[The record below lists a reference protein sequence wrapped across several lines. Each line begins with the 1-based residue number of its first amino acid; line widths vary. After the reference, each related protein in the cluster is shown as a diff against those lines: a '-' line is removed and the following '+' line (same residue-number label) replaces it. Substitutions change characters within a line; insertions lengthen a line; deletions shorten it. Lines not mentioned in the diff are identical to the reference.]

1 VSGIAGGIAFKGE
14 RAVGDIRRLSN
25 ALAHRGSEKS
35 IWSQG
40 PAALVQRGEGPQ
52 SVTIDGE
59 LSVVLD
65 GRFHGQPALRQR
77 LQQAGRVT
85 EGLDSSGLFL
95 AAWREWGLACLQSI
109 EGDFSIALW
118 DAQEEVLRLFR
129 DRAGVRPLYF
139 SDQMGQFAFASDAK
153 ALLRLDWNPL
163 AFDVESLSEYLSF
176 RYTHAPRTLLKGIQQ
191 LPAGQYVRVDAKG
204 SQMYR
209 WVRPVY
215 PEGSTEPPEEGAAVW
230 ALENALSRAVTRR
243 MGAGERVGIL
253 LSGGSA
259 SSAIAAMA
267 VRSNRANPRSYYLAL
282 ADSDVDEQ
290 AFASRAAKLFGTEH
304 RAIHIEAKDYF
315 RALDTVTAGM
325 GRPLTSPATVCE
337 YLLCQR
343 AAREVDV
350 LLTGTGA
357 DELLAG
363 QAATRLGRELAK
375 VRLLARTPE
384 LGRKLFARAGRLVG
398 RNLLEE
404 GGSPGLSRLVGGSNV
419 FDVDGRLEVLRDPD
433 WVRPGMRHS
442 ILAPLYDEVKTD
454 PINEVLHVYSRG
466 WMVEDTL
473 QRADGVGELTGI
485 QVRFPMLD
493 SELIQLCASWPGS
506 AKVKRRGRRWV
517 GRWPLRQLVSRH
529 LPPQLVWRPD
539 RRMPAPLHT
548 WLRGPWEPELK
559 SRVESLCDDPLG
571 LFRADAIQKMAQ
583 EHAKGEANHGLR
595 LWTLFFFDAWWRNLS

>member
-1 VSGIAGGIAFKGE
+1 VGGIAGGIAFVGE

-25 ALAHRGSEKS
+25 ALVHRGAEKS

-40 PAALVQRGEGPQ
+40 PAALVQRGFGPQ
-52 SVTIDGE
+52 NVSVDGE
-59 LSVVLD
+59 LSVVMD
-65 GRFHGQPALRQR
+65 GRFHGQAQLRQR
-77 LQQAGRVT
+77 LHQAGSPC
-85 EGLDSSGLFL
+85 EALDSSGLFL
-95 AAWREWGLACLQSI
+95 VAWRQWGLACLQFI
-109 EGDFSIALW
+109 EGDFAIALW
-118 DAQEEVLRLFR
+118 DAQTKVLRLFR
-129 DRAGVRPLYF
+129 DRSGVRPLYF
-139 SDQMGQFAFASDAK
+139 SHRLERFAFASAPK
-153 ALLRLDWNPL
+153 ALLRLDWVPL
-163 AFDVESLSEYLSF
+163 EFEPEALSEYLSF
-176 RYTHAPRTLLKGIQQ
+176 RYTHAPRTLLKGVQQ
-191 LPAGQYVRVDAKG
+191 VPAGHYVRIDAEGLK
-204 SQMYR
+204 MHR
-209 WVRPVY
+209 WVLPVY

-230 ALENALSRAVTRR
+230 ALETALSRAVTRR
-243 MGAGERVGIL
+243 MGASERVGIL

-267 VRSNRANPRSYYLAL
+267 VRSNRPTPRSYYLAL

-304 RAIHIEAKDYF
+304 RAIHIEASDYF
-315 RALDTVTAGM
+315 GALDTVTAGM

-375 VRLLARTPE
+375 TRLLARSPE
-384 LGRKLFARAGRLVG
+384 MGRKLFARAGRLIG
-398 RNLLEE
+398 RNWVEE

-419 FDVDGRLEVLRDPD
+419 FDVDGRLQVLRDPD

-442 ILAPLYDEVKTD
+442 HLAPLYDEVKTD

-473 QRADGVGELTGI
+473 QRADGVGALTGI
-485 QVRFPMLD
+485 HVRFPMLD
-493 SELIQLCASWPGS
+493 SELIKLCAGWPGS
-506 AKVKRRGRRWV
+506 AKVKRRGSRWV
-517 GRWPLRQLVSRH
+517 GRWPMRQLVSRH

-539 RRMPAPLHT
+539 RRMPAPLHS
-548 WLRGPWEPELK
+548 WLRGPWEPALRA
-559 SRVESLCDDPLG
+559 RVESLCDDPLG
-571 LFRADAIQKMAQ
+571 LFRADAIQTMAQ